1 MIDTFD
7 TATSTG
13 VASDWD
19 AKRAVQ
25 DRLHAELQPQ
35 NQAALFDALAAAGVT
50 LIVVAFDG
58 YGHSGQIENIEAKAG
73 DAAVAMPAGEVE
85 IAEAIW
91 DQPEPS
97 RSTVSIADAT
107 ERLAYDLLERTHC
120 GWENNDGAYGDF
132 TFDVAERTITL
143 DYNERYTAS
152 EYSQHVF

>member
-7 TATSTG
+7 TATDTS
-13 VASDWD
+13 AAHDWD

-50 LIVVAFDG
+50 LIVVTFDG
-58 YGHSGQIENIEAKAG
+58 YGDSGQIENIEAKAG
-73 DAAVAMPAGEVE
+73 DAAVAMSAGEVE

-91 DQPEPS
+91 DRPEPS
-97 RSTVSIADAT
+97 RSTVSIAAAI

-132 TFDVAERTITL
+132 TFDVAE
-143 DYNERYTAS
+143 
-152 EYSQHVF
+152 